1 MSKDSS
7 SEYYQKSKEKLSKRT
22 HERYENLLG
31 EEKEKL

>member
-7 SEYYQKSKEKLSKRT
+7 SGYYQKSKEKLSKRAY
-22 HERYENLLG
+22 ERYQNLLG